1 MEPEGSL
8 PHIQQPAISYVYQ
21 NCNTVLR
28 QENIFSLFQKSC
40 TCNSGRTGQKVQRT
54 YTTYTMHTVVIRAF
68 FQQLYFPVFPFFCWI
83 KIIQWHQV
91 VAQMIQVLLAY
102 NDVDLCPI
110 ENAIKYHIGLK
121 IILKHRIEASLKIPG
136 ISEKP
141 SPSLV

>member
-8 PHIQQPAISYVYQ
+8 PHTQQHAISYMYQ

-28 QENIFSLFQKSC
+28 KENIINLFLNSC
-40 TCNSGRTGQKVQRT
+40 TSNSGWTGQKVQRT
-54 YTTYTMHTVVIRAF
+54 YTTYTVHTVVIHAF

-102 NDVDLCPI
+102 NDVDLCPTQ
-110 ENAIKYHIGLK
+110 NAIKPLNTKLNPICHLLTLLRAHP
-121 IILKHRIEASLKIPG
+121 ILPC
-136 ISEKP
+136 
-141 SPSLV
+141 